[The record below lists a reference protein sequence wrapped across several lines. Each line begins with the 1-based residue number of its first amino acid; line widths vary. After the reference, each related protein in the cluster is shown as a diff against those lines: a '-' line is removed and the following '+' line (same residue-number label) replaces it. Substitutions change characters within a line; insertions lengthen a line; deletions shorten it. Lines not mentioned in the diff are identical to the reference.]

1 MYNGLK
7 FYRLFYI
14 SVVMGLTPSSI
25 FAQQDM
31 VSQPVRI
38 FVMGDNTWRDEQE
51 WPIARAQYTKYYLHS
66 QGNASALD
74 DGTLDTR
81 LPRKE
86 IEDRYV
92 YDPLNPVPTKRGN
105 MLGGGGSY
113 PLLAEPGEVYEY
125 TIDLWSTSIVYKKGH
140 RNRVDISSSNFP
152 HFDRNPNTG
161 NTFGMDA
168 DMHRPRR
175 RSIIVIRILLMLS
188 CRLFPNDRA
197 DSRVRTDKIQ
207 FQIPTKAH
215 GVPCT

>member
-1 MYNGLK
+1 MFNGLK

-51 WPIARAQYTKYYLHS
+51 WPIARAQYTKYYSHG

-86 IEDRYV
+86 IEDTHV
-92 YDPLNPVPTKRGN
+92 YDPLNPVPTKGGN
-105 MLGGGGSY
+105 MPGGSGSY

-140 RNRVDISSSNFP
+140 RIRVDISSSDFF

-168 DMHRPRR
+168 DMHTATQTIYHSDTYPSCVELPVIPR
-175 RSIIVIRILLMLS
+175 
-188 CRLFPNDRA
+188 
-197 DSRVRTDKIQ
+197 
-207 FQIPTKAH
+207 
-215 GVPCT
+215 